1 MTETRNNIRQDWL
14 SVPRRREEERLDP
27 HVYKRGINGLT
38 VEEALRRAFPR
49 VIDILRRSGE
59 EYSEFEQQLVRQTV
73 RACLISQVSRANLYR
88 IAGILVADRR
98 DEGAHIDTSLALAEV
113 LFDEYGHLDPE
124 ETHPALY
131 RRFLGALGID
141 KDEWEE
147 PPTLPEIEMYITTHY
162 ALSGHPDFRLGLG
175 ALGPASEWPVPP
187 IYARLSDGLR
197 RAAGLPDEALEI
209 FTSHVTMDV
218 THARIM
224 MDAIAPYA
232 GDEEGQRRVHE
243 GAMRSLDARSVMLGG
258 LYRAVYRE
266 PVPLFD
272 APSVRLTGE

>member
-98 DEGAHIDTSLALAEV
+98 DEGAHRDTSLALAYVAALRKAFLTELSVGERVQTPLGFGEV
-113 LFDEYGHLDPE
+113 RYVSGDGANAAVKLDNDYE
-124 ETHPALY
+124 VWLPAERVL
-131 RRFLGALGID
+131 RPNPL
-141 KDEWEE
+141 
-147 PPTLPEIEMYITTHY
+147 
-162 ALSGHPDFRLGLG
+162 
-175 ALGPASEWPVPP
+175 V
-187 IYARLSDGLR
+187 R
-197 RAAGLPDEALEI
+197 RA
-209 FTSHVTMDV
+209 S
-218 THARIM
+218 
-224 MDAIAPYA
+224 
-232 GDEEGQRRVHE
+232 
-243 GAMRSLDARSVMLGG
+243 
-258 LYRAVYRE
+258 
-266 PVPLFD
+266 
-272 APSVRLTGE
+272 